1 MTAIPDARA
10 RSAADT
16 GFPEVVAE
24 IFTDHLVHN
33 VRALRACCKPD
44 VRLCAPLKADA
55 YGHGLSIVA
64 PVLDR
69 VGVDCAAVATLDE
82 AVALRRTGWR
92 RPILVLGAVLTVGA
106 AGERTARLE
115 AALRHELTLTLADA
129 ELLADIDAAVR
140 SAGRTLGV
148 HIKIDSGMGRM
159 GAPIQHAADLIDAV
173 RRCDGLRI
181 DGIYSHFGS
190 AELEDTSLVDGQLA
204 AFHQLL
210 ERVGGL
216 LPRDAVRHFANTS
229 ATILR
234 ADAHFDMVRPGLGLY
249 GYLPA
254 PRLAER
260 VDLRPCLRLKS
271 RVTLVKTLPADHC
284 VGYGCTFR
292 TRRPTR
298 LGIVPIGY
306 HDGYVRALSNRAV
319 IGTPFGDA
327 PVVGRIS
334 MDQTAIDVTDL
345 PQAVCGTEVTI
356 LDPQRSRP
364 NSVEAIATLLGTI
377 PYEVTCLLGPRIRR
391 IAT

>member
-1 MTAIPDARA
+1 MLD
-10 RSAADT
+10 ADT
-16 GFPEVVAE
+16 QSPAEQGFAEVIAE
-24 IFTDHLVHN
+24 ILTDHLVHN
-33 VRALRACCKPD
+33 VRALRACCKPG

-55 YGHGLSIVA
+55 YGHGLNIVA
-64 PVLDR
+64 PILEREGADY
-69 VGVDCAAVATLDE
+69 AAVATLDE
-82 AVALRRTGWR
+82 AIALRTTGWH
-92 RPILVLGAVLTVGA
+92 RPILVLGAVLTIDA
-106 AGERTARLE
+106 AAHRVARLH
-115 AALRHELTLTLADA
+115 AALRHDLTLTLADDTH
-129 ELLADIDAAVR
+129 LADIDAAVR
-140 SAGRTLGV
+140 SADRTLPV
-148 HIKIDSGMGRM
+148 HVKIDSGMGRM
-159 GAPIQHAADLIDAV
+159 GAPLDQAAELIGAV
-173 RRCDGLRI
+173 QRCAGLRI

-190 AELEDTSLVDGQLA
+190 AELSDPSLVDGQLA
-204 AFHQLL
+204 AFHGLL
-210 ERVGGL
+210 ERVGGW
-216 LPRDAVRHFANTS
+216 LPRSAVRHIANTT

-234 ADAHFDMVRPGLGLY
+234 PDAHFDMVRPGLGLY

-254 PRLAER
+254 PNLADR
-260 VDLRPCLRLKS
+260 IDLRPCLRLKS

-306 HDGYVRALSNRAV
+306 HDGYVRGLSNRAV

-345 PQAVCGTEVTI
+345 PQVVGGTEITI
-356 LDPQRSRP
+356 LDPRRERS
-364 NSVEAIATLLGTI
+364 NSVESIATLLGTI